1 MIEIMHM
8 QDEKNLPPPK
18 KNKAETTILQKQGA

>member
-8 QDEKNLPPPK
+8 QDEKNLPPQ